1 MTVASLFFYTL
12 YVHCHRMGSQSSP
25 IQASIPSEE
34 YRMNEQESTRTE
46 HWQVS
51 PSSLSNEIPGLS
63 QSQCVLTVM
72 TFCCFELTA
81 FKSFL

>member
-1 MTVASLFFYTL
+1 
-12 YVHCHRMGSQSSP
+12 MGSQSSP

-34 YRMNEQESTRTE
+34 SRVNEQESTRIVGEAE

-51 PSSLSNEIPGLS
+51 PSSLSNERAGLP

-81 FKSFL
+81 FKFSH